1 MGRSAKLTKRFS
13 KQDREARKINAQSG
27 PDHRDRSASPDSA
40 GPSAIPLFNTSV
52 AGRMPT
58 KPDPRHAAHAQSG
71 DMLDDADAE
80 DGIEPALEHRGED
93 EEPAAQ
99 RKKKAGLKDK
109 VRAAK
114 KQLKDDEDRSNDK
127 LSGAQK
133 RKGKKPGVLGSVDYV
148 KLHEARPGKKK
159 FR

>member
-13 KQDREARKINAQSG
+13 KSDREARKINAQSQPG
-27 PDHRDRSASPDSA
+27 ATDRDRSLSPDTA
-40 GPSAIPLFNTSV
+40 SAIPLFNTSV
-52 AGRMPT
+52 PGRMPT
-58 KPDPRHAAHAQSG
+58 KPDPRRPAHPQPPSA
-71 DMLDDADAE
+71 DMLDDEPTVERDS
-80 DGIEPALEHRGED
+80 DGRDDEHEP
-93 EEPAAQ
+93 AQ

-133 RKGKKPGVLGSVDYV
+133 RKGKKPGVLGTVDYV
-148 KLHEARPGKKK
+148 KLHEARTGRKK